1 MIPEMILPKVIGLV
15 RSYLQVQMQTC
26 LGPVLSVFFSLCH
39 DSSRVSLTHFSSAFN
54 SFSTA
59 HRSYSFKTQV

>member
-15 RSYLQVQMQTC
+15 SSYLQVQMQTC
-26 LGPVLSVFFSLCH
+26 LGPVLSVFFSVCH

-54 SFSTA
+54 SFSN
-59 HRSYSFKTQV
+59 SSPKLQF